1 MTFADN
7 EGTMLSM
14 YLLRGQC
21 YINLSVDFKTWKTCF
36 EEEISSSFVKPTGNK
51 RDSDDNLICYYYCN
65 RTGFY
70 NTKKTGEWSMTRRT
84 IYCIAIQNIISKTV
98 KHRVLLD

>member
-7 EGTMLSM
+7 KGTMLSM

-21 YINLSVDFKTWKTCF
+21 YINLSVDFETWKICF
-36 EEEISSSFVKPTGNK
+36 EEEISSSSVKPTGNK
-51 RDSDDNLICYYYCN
+51 RDTDDNLICYYYCN

-70 NTKKTGEWSMTRRT
+70 NTKKTGE
-84 IYCIAIQNIISKTV
+84 
-98 KHRVLLD
+98 